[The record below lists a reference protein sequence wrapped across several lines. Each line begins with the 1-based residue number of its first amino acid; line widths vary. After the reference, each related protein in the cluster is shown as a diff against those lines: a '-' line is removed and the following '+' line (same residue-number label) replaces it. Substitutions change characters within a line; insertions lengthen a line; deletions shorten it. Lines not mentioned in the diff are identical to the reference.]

1 MISLAR
7 KSIVHEWRRFAP
19 AIFAIAFSGILLV
32 IQAALA
38 VGIFATVAV
47 YVEKSDAELWVGFPG
62 TPSVDQG
69 RYISNRTESFVRMNP
84 DVDRTEPFSWA
95 GGVWRSRPGAG
106 DVSVVL
112 AGIDPRPGSLTFARV
127 VSADLRERLKM
138 PGAVLVDM
146 ADRAKLGVSIG
157 SHAEINGKKVH
168 VVGFTEGLRGIGSV
182 NVISSLSTAR
192 HLDPGLQHTDDVAY
206 YLVKLR
212 AGADPAKVKEA
223 LSPKGVTAR
232 YEAWTAKDFA
242 NRTTNYWLFESGM
255 GTAFGLS
262 SLVAVIVAIVIT
274 SQTLMAAVAASI
286 REFATLRALGA
297 PGSHLRSVVLQQAL
311 WVGVV
316 GLVIAGILSALV
328 LWLAQLAYIPV
339 AISLPITAGCGALV
353 LCVAILSGFV
363 ALSQL
368 SKADPAA
375 LLR

>member
-7 KSIVHEWRRFAP
+7 KSILHEWRRFAP

-32 IQAALA
+32 VQAALA

-47 YVEKSDAELWVGFPG
+47 YIEKSDAELWVGFPG
-62 TPSVDQG
+62 TPSIDQG
-69 RYISNRTESFVRMNP
+69 RYISNRVESFVRMHP
-84 DVDRTEPFSWA
+84 DVERTEPFSWA

-106 DVSVVL
+106 DVNVVL
-112 AGIDPRPGSLTFARV
+112 AGIDPRLGSLTFAHA
-127 VSADLRERLKM
+127 VSPDLREKLKM
-138 PGAVLVDM
+138 PGAVLVDV
-146 ADRAKLGVSIG
+146 ADREKLGVQIG
-157 SHAEINGKKVH
+157 SSAEINGKRVH
-168 VVGFTEGLRGIGSV
+168 IAGFTKGLRGTGNV

-192 HLDPGLQHTDDVAY
+192 HLDPGLQYTDDVAY

-212 AGADPAKVKEA
+212 PGADPAAVQAA
-223 LSPKGVTAR
+223 LSPKGGNAR
-232 YEAWTAKDFA
+232 YQAWTAKDFA
-242 NRTTNYWLFESGM
+242 DRSTNYWLFESGM

-262 SLVAVIVAIVIT
+262 SLIAAIVAVVIT

-297 PGSHLRSVVLQQAL
+297 PNSHLRSVVLQQAL

-316 GLVIAGILSALV
+316 GLVVAAILSGLI
-328 LWLAQLAYIPV
+328 LWSAKLLYIPV
-339 AISLPITAGCGALV
+339 AVSLPITAGCGVLV
-353 LCVAILSGFV
+353 LCVAVFSGFA

>member
-7 KSIVHEWRRFAP
+7 KSILHEWRRFAP

-112 AGIDPRPGSLTFARV
+112 AGIDPRPGSLTFAHV

-182 NVISSLSTAR
+182 NIISSLSTAR

-242 NRTTNYWLFESGM
+242 ARSTNYWLFESGM

-311 WVGVV
+311 WVGIV
-316 GLVIAGILSALV
+316 GLVIAGFLSALI

>member
-7 KSIVHEWRRFAP
+7 KSILHEWRRFAP

-38 VGIFATVAV
+38 VGLFATVAV
-47 YVEKSDAELWVGFPG
+47 YIEKSDAELWVGFPG
-62 TPSVDQG
+62 TPSIDQG
-69 RYISNRTESFVRMNP
+69 RYISSRTESFVRMHP

-112 AGIDPRPGSLTFARV
+112 AGIDPRPGSLTFAHA
-127 VSADLRERLKM
+127 VSPDLRDKLTI
-138 PGAVLVDM
+138 PGAVLVDI
-146 ADRAKLGVSIG
+146 ADRDKLGVSIG
-157 SHAEINGKKVH
+157 SNAEINGKKVH
-168 VVGFTEGLRGIGSV
+168 VAGFTEGLRGIGSI

-192 HLDPGLQHTDDVAY
+192 HLDPGLHHTDDVAY

-212 AGADPAKVKEA
+212 AGADPAAVKDA
-223 LSPKGVTAR
+223 LSPKEQNAR
-232 YEAWTAKDFA
+232 YQAWTAKEFGD
-242 NRTTNYWLFESGM
+242 RSTNYWLFESGM

-311 WVGVV
+311 WVGMV
-316 GLVIAGILSALV
+316 GLVVAGLVSALI
-328 LWLAQLAYIPV
+328 LWLAKLAYIPV
-339 AISLPITAGCGALV
+339 SVSVPITTGCAVLV

>member
-7 KSIVHEWRRFAP
+7 KSILHEWRRFAP

-47 YVEKSDAELWVGFPG
+47 YIEKSDAELWVGFPG

-112 AGIDPRPGSLTFARV
+112 AGIDPRPGSLTFAHV
-127 VSADLRERLKM
+127 VSPDLRERLKM

-146 ADRAKLGVSIG
+146 ADREKLGVSIG
-157 SHAEINGKKVH
+157 SPAEINGKKVH
-168 VVGFTEGLRGIGSV
+168 VAGFTEGLRGIGSI

-192 HLDPGLQHTDDVAY
+192 YLDPGLQHTDDVAY

-212 AGADPAKVKEA
+212 PGADPAKVREA

-311 WVGVV
+311 WVGIV
-316 GLVIAGILSALV
+316 GLVIAAALSALI
-328 LWLAQLAYIPV
+328 LWLATLAYIPV
-339 AISLPITAGCGALV
+339 AISLPITMGCGALV
-353 LCVAILSGFV
+353 LCVAVLSGFV